1 MVLGKYPIPP
11 PDSKEIEKII
21 GMDPRSLA
29 ASSMMAAH
37 LPPGVRPPS
46 GYNDISA
53 KPMAIF
59 ELLDYIVNEVD
70 ANAF

>member
-11 PDSKEIEKII
+11 PDSKEIENII
-21 GMDPRSLA
+21 GMDPRSI
-29 ASSMMAAH
+29 ASARMASLH

-46 GYNDISA
+46 GYNDGLSA

-59 ELLDYIVNEVD
+59 ELLDYIVNEV
-70 ANAF
+70 NP